1 MIFYLFMVVLAVV
14 ALALLGVGL
23 LCGALIVL
31 LVLQAVGVIRRVPF
45 RYNIRNLAVRWRVTL
60 LTALAFT
67 LVVGIMTVMLAF
79 VNGMYKLTEGSGQPG
94 NVMVLSD
101 GATDELI
108 SNLGFGDIRE
118 LALNENIER
127 DEQGERLASL
137 EIYVVVSQEIPG
149 AEAGGRHRRFVQARG
164 IEDPVRA
171 SRVHNLTLHP
181 GGAWFSPAGVESLPS
196 GGDAIQAVLGEG
208 IARELGKDQ
217 GKPSLGPGD
226 RFELGGRTWIVTGI
240 FRSAGSTFDSE
251 VWGKAE
257 RVGSTFGKTSFTTAV
272 LRTPDAAAAKRLAED
287 LTANYKKPAVQAQPE
302 TEYYEKLSSTNQ
314 QFLVAILFVAV
325 VMAVGGMF
333 GVMNTMFAAVS
344 QRTKDIGVLRILG
357 FARWQILN
365 SFFLEALMLALIGG
379 ALGCALG
386 SLANGYSATSILSSG
401 MGGGKS
407 VVLKLVV
414 DARILT
420 AGMVFS
426 LVMGAIGGLVPA
438 LSAMRLKPLESVR

>member
-1 MIFYLFMVVLAVV
+1 
-14 ALALLGVGL
+14 
-23 LCGALIVL
+23 
-31 LVLQAVGVIRRVPF
+31 VPF
-45 RYNIRNLAVRWRVTL
+45 SYNVRNLAVRWRVTL

-67 LVVGIMTVMLAF
+67 LVVGIVTIMLAF
-79 VNGMYKLTEGSGQPG
+79 VNGMNKLTQGSGQPG

-101 GATDELI
+101 GATDELF

-118 LALNENIER
+118 LALNEAIER
-127 DEQGERLASL
+127 DEEGERLASL

-149 AEAGGRHRRFVQARG
+149 AEAGGRQRRFVQGRG

-181 GGAWFSPAGVESLPS
+181 GGAWFSPAGVQSLPN
-196 GGDAIQAVLGEG
+196 GRDAIQAVLGEG

-217 GKPSLGPGD
+217 GKPSLEPD
-226 RFELGGRTWIVTGI
+226 DTFELGGRTWIVTGI
-240 FRSAGSTFDSE
+240 FHSAGSTFDSE

-257 RVGSTFGKTSFTTAV
+257 RIGSTFGKTSFTTAV
-272 LRTPDAAAAKRLAED
+272 LRTPDAAAAKQLAED
-287 LTANYKKPAVQAQPE
+287 LTANYKKPPILAQPE

-314 QFLVAILFVAV
+314 QFLVAIIFVAV
-325 VMAVGGMF
+325 IMAIGGMF

-357 FARWQILN
+357 FARWQILS

-386 SLANGYSATSILSSG
+386 SLAHGYSATSILSSG

-407 VVLKLVV
+407 VMLKLVV
-414 DARILT
+414 DARILMT
-420 AGMVFS
+420 GMVFS